1 MSDVN
6 IAFEHTNSEFRIAPA
21 ETVRMS
27 PIGPTIG
34 GTASP
39 TDAVANEVGLQHFLV
54 KEQTGD
60 ASEANPQ

>member
-6 IAFEHTNSEFRIAPA
+6 IAFEHTNSEFRIDPA

-27 PIGPTIG
+27 PIVSAIG
-34 GTASP
+34 GRASP
-39 TDAVANEVGLQHFLV
+39 TDAVTNEVRLLHFLV